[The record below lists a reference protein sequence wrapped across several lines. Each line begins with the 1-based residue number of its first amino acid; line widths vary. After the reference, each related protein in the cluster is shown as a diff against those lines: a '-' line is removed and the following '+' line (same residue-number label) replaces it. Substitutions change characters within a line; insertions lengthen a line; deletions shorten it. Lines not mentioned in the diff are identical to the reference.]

1 MLIKIAFKTTNKPP
15 CTGTVRYLTKTRS
28 KRGSITDM
36 EIAKH
41 KDNPLHFSPEDLDGG
56 VTTDLEPVTG
66 LLTLLRTVN
75 LDKDKVILLTSKQE
89 HDYVN
94 T

>member
-1 MLIKIAFKTTNKPP
+1 MNLKVPNLETA
-15 CTGTVRYLTKTRS
+15 LQTRIDNRCGFVS
-28 KRGSITDM
+28 ETL
-36 EIAKH
+36 KH
-41 KDNPLHFSPEDLDGG
+41 QNKDNPLHFSPEDLDGG
-56 VTTDLEPVTG
+56 VPTDLEPVTG